1 MKVHAEK
8 HAPSSDSD
16 RSKLRLG
23 NFVIGKL
30 AGGDCLYQRRS
41 SLIRYMVGGKRC
53 VYCTCTTRSHAIAY
67 KSTGDKNIL
76 ETKLF

>member
-30 AGGDCLYQRRS
+30 AGGDCLYQRRR
-41 SLIRYMVGGKRC
+41 SLIRYMVGGRG
-53 VYCTCTTRSHAIAY
+53 VSIAHVPLEVMLSHTSPLVI
-67 KSTGDKNIL
+67 KI
-76 ETKLF
+76 F